1 MLGLREAL
9 RAFAKRDI
17 FSGHAPA
24 FACNADDAFASCGVA
39 P

>member
-17 FSGHAPA
+17 FSGRAPA
-24 FACNADDAFASCGVA
+24 FAGDADDAFATGGVA